1 MCVTKEI
8 ENQKK
13 TRNCSFCVVPYIV
26 AFEILRGSNVKKNRT
41 SEENYH
47 ADSVKCADTQQEKH

>member
-1 MCVTKEI
+1 MCITKEI
-8 ENQKK
+8 ENQKKK

-41 SEENYH
+41 SQRKTTMRT
-47 ADSVKCADTQQEKH
+47 V